1 MNLSLREIEMFGV
14 LITPAAGV
22 LMFCAPQFMVVRWA
36 VNQIVDV
43 NRYVWR
49 RPLFD
54 IACFVV
60 FYALVLLILRPRYH
74 G

>member
-1 MNLSLREIEMFGV
+1 MFPMREIDIFGV
-14 LITPAAGV
+14 FVAPASV
-22 LMFCAPQFMVVRWA
+22 LLALCGIIFFTVRYFL
-36 VNQIVDV
+36 NHFVDL

-60 FYALVLLILRPRYH
+60 FYCLALLTMRMR
-74 G
+74 